1 MYSFKQYLNEAK
13 NTHLEHLEDEIIN
26 NGYQGGINAIEFLKS
41 IRNMLVGSSRRKLNV
56 SVKWDGAPAVFC
68 GVNPEN
74 GKFFV
79 GSKSIFNVTPKINY
93 TQADIRKNHDGGLAT
108 KLSVCLKELP
118 KLGIRGV
125 VQGDLLFTPGDIKS
139 VSIRGEDAIAF
150 TPNTITY
157 AVPENTDLAK
167 KIKRAKLGIIF
178 HTTYNGRKMANL
190 KASFGVNV
198 NRFAK
203 TPAVF
208 FDDASYKDASGVAT
222 FTTTE
227 SDQYDSMLRMAMGS
241 LGKGKRILELLRRQT
256 NLLSVGARLK
266 IYFNTMIRQGQ
277 TIANV
282 KNIQKD
288 FRKYYAQVLD
298 DEMSSKKTAS
308 AKQKYADIRNAGLR
322 FIDSNDNEI
331 YFAIASYVTLQRVK
345 NFLVGK
351 MNQIKSIGTFL
362 QKGNGFEVTN
372 PEGYVAVDRM
382 GNAVKLVDRLE
393 FSTANFTLAKNWIK
407 GWKLLEIL
415 YLKN

>member
-1 MYSFKQYLNEAK
+1 MYSFKQYLFEAK

-26 NGYQGGINAIEFLKS
+26 NGYEGGLNAVEFLKS
-41 IRNMLVGSSRRKLNV
+41 LRNMLTGSSKSKVNL

-68 GVNPEN
+68 GINPEN

-93 TQADIRKNHDGGLAT
+93 TQADIRKNHEGGLAD

-118 KLGIRGV
+118 KLNIRGI

-139 VSIRGEDAIAF
+139 VSIRGENAIAF
-150 TPNTITY
+150 RPNTITY

-167 KIKRAKLGIIF
+167 KILQAKLGIIF
-178 HTTYNGRKMANL
+178 HTTYTGRKMSDL

-198 NRFAK
+198 NRFTK
-203 TPAVF
+203 TPSVF

-222 FTTTE
+222 FSATE
-227 SDQYDSMLRMAMGS
+227 SEQYDSLLRMAIGS
-241 LGKGKRILELLRRQT
+241 ISKGKRILDLLKRQT

-266 IYFNTMIRQGQ
+266 IFFNTMIREGQ
-277 TIANV
+277 TIGNV
-282 KNIQKD
+282 KRLQAD
-288 FRKYYAQVLD
+288 FRKYYASVLD
-298 DEMSSKKTAS
+298 DEVSTKKTEA
-308 AKQKYADIRNAGLR
+308 AKRKYEAIRNEGLR
-322 FIDSNDNEI
+322 FIDTYSDEI

-345 NFLVGK
+345 NYLVSK

-362 QKGNGFEVTN
+362 QKDNGFQVTN

-393 FSTANFTLAKNWIK
+393 FSTANFSLAKNWIK
-407 GWKLLEIL
+407 G
-415 YLKN
+415 

>member
-1 MYSFKQYLNEAK
+1 MYSFKQYLNEGK

-26 NGYQGGINAIEFLKS
+26 NGYQGGINAVEFLKS

-68 GVNPEN
+68 GINPEN

-139 VSIRGEDAIAF
+139 VSIRGEDALAF

-198 NRFAK
+198 NRFTK

-208 FDDASYKDASGVAT
+208 FDDASYKDSSGVAT

-227 SDQYDSMLRMAMGS
+227 NEQYDSMLRMAMGS
-241 LGKGKRILELLRRQT
+241 LDKGKRILDLLKRQ
-256 NLLSVGARLK
+256 NNMLSVGMRLK

-288 FRKYYAQVLD
+288 FRKYYTKVLD
-298 DEMSSKKTAS
+298 DEMSSKKTAN
-308 AKQKYADIRNAGLR
+308 AKQRYTDIKNVGLR
-322 FIDSNDNEI
+322 FIDSNENEI

-345 NFLVGK
+345 NFLVNK

-362 QKGNGFEVTN
+362 QKGNGFVVTN
-372 PEGYVAVDRM
+372 PEGYVAVDRI

-407 GWKLLEIL
+407 G
-415 YLKN
+415 

>member
-1 MYSFKQYLNEAK
+1 MYSFKQYLFEAK

-26 NGYQGGINAIEFLKS
+26 NGYEGGLNAVEFLKS
-41 IRNMLVGSSRRKLNV
+41 LRNMLTGSSKSKVNL

-68 GVNPEN
+68 GINPEN

-93 TQADIRKNHDGGLAT
+93 TQADIRRNHEGGLAD

-118 KLGIRGV
+118 KLNIRGI

-139 VSIRGEDAIAF
+139 VSIRGENAIAF
-150 TPNTITY
+150 RPNTITY

-167 KIKRAKLGIIF
+167 KILQAKLGIIF
-178 HTTYNGRKMANL
+178 HTTYTGRKMSDL

-198 NRFAK
+198 NRFTK
-203 TPAVF
+203 TPSVF

-222 FTTTE
+222 FSATE
-227 SDQYDSMLRMAMGS
+227 SEQYDSLLRMAMGS
-241 LGKGKRILELLRRQT
+241 ISKGKRILDLLKRQT

-266 IYFNTMIRQGQ
+266 IFFNTMIREGQ
-277 TIANV
+277 TIGNV
-282 KNIQKD
+282 KRLQAD
-288 FRKYYAQVLD
+288 FRKYYASVLD
-298 DEMSSKKTAS
+298 DEVSTKKTEA
-308 AKQKYADIRNAGLR
+308 AKRKYEAIRNEGLR
-322 FIDSNDNEI
+322 FIDTYSDEI

-345 NFLVGK
+345 NYLVSK

-362 QKGNGFEVTN
+362 QKDNGFQVTN

-393 FSTANFTLAKNWIK
+393 FSTANFSLAKNWIK
-407 GWKLLEIL
+407 G
-415 YLKN
+415 